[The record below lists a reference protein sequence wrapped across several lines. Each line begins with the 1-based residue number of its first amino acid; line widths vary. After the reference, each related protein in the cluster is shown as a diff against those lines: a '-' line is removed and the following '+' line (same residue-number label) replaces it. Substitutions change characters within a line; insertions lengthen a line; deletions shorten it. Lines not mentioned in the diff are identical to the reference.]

1 MSLFSDLFPSFF
13 KKKEKTPPQKTPKTR
28 ADLEKTFFVKS
39 SLNNAFAKN
48 STPSADEQKQ
58 LKDVFDI
65 LESVPEGKK
74 LIADVA
80 TAGYKISFDTFRG
93 NSAATCNPVDK
104 QIMLCPANHPNNA
117 AIAASLYHEMTHAM
131 QNERSGGMLADS
143 SKYNI
148 ADQVKFLRAA
158 EASAWMEEAKFAYQ
172 IKDAHPEVLS
182 HVGNVP
188 MYKAFSAEM
197 EQSKDMNK
205 ASQAAFKDWY
215 GYKFY
220 QQGYEDQH
228 IGIVK
233 NKTLNRL
240 KKQDS
245 KAFRES
251 LSSEDALKFTVISDN
266 VKINP
271 EFLTSP
277 EAFSISEDGMKA
289 FAAISKG
296 YASKFMTAKKD
307 DSVLS
312 MYSYDTGKRFSG
324 KEDEKAP
331 AKQPLMSS
339 LNALSQ
345 KNVAEKQPMMS
356 SLNAISQK
364 RSAEKQAITA
374 AAQSQSR

>member
-1 MSLFSDLFPSFF
+1 
-13 KKKEKTPPQKTPKTR
+13 
-28 ADLEKTFFVKS
+28 
-39 SLNNAFAKN
+39 
-48 STPSADEQKQ
+48 
-58 LKDVFDI
+58 
-65 LESVPEGKK
+65 
-74 LIADVA
+74 
-80 TAGYKISFDTFRG
+80 
-93 NSAATCNPVDK
+93 
-104 QIMLCPANHPNNA
+104 
-117 AIAASLYHEMTHAM
+117 M
-131 QNERSGGMLADS
+131 QNERSGGMLADC
-143 SKYNI
+143 SKYAI
-148 ADQVKFLRAA
+148 ADQIKFLRAA

-172 IKDAHPEVLS
+172 IKDRHPEVLH
-182 HVGNVP
+182 HVGDVP

-197 EQSKDMNK
+197 ARLNSTEK
-205 ASQAAFKDWY
+205 ASDAAFKSWY
-215 GYKFY
+215 GFKLY

-251 LSSEDALKFTVISDN
+251 LSSEDALKFTVVSDN

-277 EAFSISEDGMKA
+277 EAFSIFEDGMKA

-307 DSVLS
+307 DSVQS

-339 LNALSQ
+339 LNA
-345 KNVAEKQPMMS
+345 
-356 SLNAISQK
+356 ISQK
-364 RSAEKQAITA
+364 RTAEKQAITA